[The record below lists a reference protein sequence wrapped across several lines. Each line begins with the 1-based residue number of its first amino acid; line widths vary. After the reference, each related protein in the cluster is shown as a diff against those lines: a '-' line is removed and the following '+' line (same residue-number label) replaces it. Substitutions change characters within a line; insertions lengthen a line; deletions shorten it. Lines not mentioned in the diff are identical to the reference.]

1 MREMNAHMPC
11 GRWRL
16 ITIIFL
22 IILACTGSA
31 SLVLAAEKNPSPIFM
46 WSVQGAK
53 STAFLL
59 GSMHVFK
66 EGSYPLDARIE
77 KAYNTCPRVVFE
89 ADPAAAGTQE
99 IRDMMLKLGTYS
111 EGRTL
116 QKEISK
122 KTYAMLKERVAVD
135 NLTMEQFD
143 KYKPWF
149 AALSVAAIELKKLG
163 FTAEYGLDS
172 YFYKKAVTDKK
183 EMIFLETAAQQLELL
198 ADAFPGHE
206 EDLLRQALEEMTVLA
221 KDTSAMEQAWK
232 TGDAVRMETFT
243 QKSLKEFPEVEKK
256 LFAERNKAWTTHIS
270 RFLAQKGDV
279 FIVVGAGHLVGKDG
293 VLELLRARGFK
304 VVQQ

>member
-1 MREMNAHMPC
+1 MPY
-11 GRWRL
+11 GQWRL
-16 ITIIFL
+16 ITIILL
-22 IILACTGSA
+22 IIYACIGQTSLA
-31 SLVLAAEKNPSPIFM
+31 LADEKNPSHIFM

-53 STAFLL
+53 STVFIL
-59 GSMHVFK
+59 GSMHVFE

-116 QKEISK
+116 KKEISTT
-122 KTYAMLKERVAVD
+122 TYAMLKERVAAD

-143 KYKPWF
+143 RFKPWF

-172 YFYKKAVTDKK
+172 YFYRKALTDKK
-183 EMIFLETAAQQLELL
+183 ERIFLETAAQQLELL
-198 ADAFPGHE
+198 ANAFPGHE
-206 EDLLRQALEEMTVLA
+206 EDLLKQALEEMTVLA

-243 QKSLKEFPEVEKK
+243 QKSLKDFPEVEKK

-270 RFLAQKGDV
+270 RFLTQKGDV

-293 VLELLRARGFK
+293 VLELLKTKGFK